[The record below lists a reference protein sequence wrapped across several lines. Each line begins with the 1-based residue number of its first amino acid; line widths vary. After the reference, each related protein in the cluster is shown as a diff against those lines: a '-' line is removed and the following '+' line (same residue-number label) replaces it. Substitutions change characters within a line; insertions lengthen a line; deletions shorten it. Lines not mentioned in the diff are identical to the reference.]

1 MHIGSD
7 VGNKL
12 SEMRTRVRERR
23 MSDRVEDADHENE
36 RLRTE
41 VRLLRQELDQERG
54 SRERLL
60 SLLERMAGGRSVEVK
75 QRVSK
80 RGGMLRTL
88 VLGGAAYV
96 LGTRAGRERYHQIVE
111 RVRGFMRS
119 RSEDDWGQVPSSR
132 ASGAPAPTTG
142 PTPAPSGPATAPGSG
157 STGSGAG
164 SVSPA
169 SGSTRRPGSTTE
181 GA

>member
-7 VGNKL
+7 VGNRL

-23 MSDRVEDADHENE
+23 LSDRAEDADHENE

-41 VRLLRQELDQERG
+41 IRFLRQELDQERG

-60 SLLERMAGGRSVEVK
+60 ALLERMAGGRSVEVK

-96 LGTRAGRERYHQIVE
+96 LGTRAGRERYQQIMD
-111 RVRGFMRS
+111 RVRGFVRS
-119 RSEDDWGQVPSSR
+119 RSEDAWGEVP
-132 ASGAPAPTTG
+132 
-142 PTPAPSGPATAPGSG
+142 PATP
-157 STGSGAG
+157 T
-164 SVSPA
+164 
-169 SGSTRRPGSTTE
+169 
-181 GA
+181 